1 MHNHG
6 GTKHHRGKKHV
17 TRKHGVTKHRKGRKH
32 ATRKHKSR
40 RHLKAKRGGGF
51 IQNAL
56 APLALLGIAQTFSKK
71 HHKKAHKGSTRKNKR
86 SMSRSRK

>member
-1 MHNHG
+1 MSKKHG
-6 GTKHHRGKKHV
+6 GTKHRMSK
-17 TRKHGVTKHRKGRKH
+17 KH